1 MENDYDRWC
10 QMCQCWVP
18 ESQTRVRADG
28 RPRHSACDT
37 ITLATH
43 PAPDAQMKD
52 LAARMVEDEA
62 NEGNYAAA
70 AELQKALT
78 SGTVEVPM
86 SEVPGHA
93 YVAPDHC
100 AKTDPMCPKPMATG
114 SMYCEEHRITARQH
128 ILHTVVGRYF
138 DTVHGKLDDT
148 TAEGSAAQDL
158 RNEQID
164 AAMRL
169 IDLVGGHMLP
179 YKLVNV
185 VEHACEAPAEELERV
200 TDGRE
205 SDADAARRFAG
216 QCLELQERIEEL
228 EANERT
234 RQFVEK
240 SLDRLKPQLARR
252 IAEVIC
258 PPLNVSKDEVTTWSK
273 GKVIARMVEQDTA
286 VEIAERL
293 VEAGLRFMP
302 MDAEIELAA
311 KHLRFIVACTKDQE
325 FLQEWDGALC
335 DRADDPELQGDLEDV
350 REQLNSF
357 GRRLSGGATEPEN
370 WGVFGLVRVPD
381 EVVFGK
387 QEADRG

>member
-10 QMCQCWVP
+10 PMCQCWVP

-185 VEHACEAPAEELERV
+185 VEQACEAPAEELERV

-252 IAEVIC
+252 IA
-258 PPLNVSKDEVTTWSK
+258 T
-273 GKVIARMVEQDTA
+273 VIAPETEGMKAGA
-286 VEIAERL
+286 VILNPERETELIAARERAEAAARRL
-293 VEAGLRFMP
+293 VEAGLRFVP
-302 MDAEIELAA
+302 TDAETELAA
-311 KHLRFIVACTKDQE
+311 KHLRFIVACTKDQS

-335 DRADDPELQGDLEDV
+335 NRADDPELQGDLEDV
-350 REQLNSF
+350 RERLDSF
-357 GRRLSGGATEPEN
+357 GQRLSGGAIEPEN